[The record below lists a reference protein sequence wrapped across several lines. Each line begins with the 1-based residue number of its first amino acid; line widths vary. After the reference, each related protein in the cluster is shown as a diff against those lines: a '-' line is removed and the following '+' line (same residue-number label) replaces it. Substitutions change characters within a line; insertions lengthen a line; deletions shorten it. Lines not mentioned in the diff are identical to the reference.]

1 MKSAKSTA
9 KKSIAKKDIDIDI
22 EAQVEVSEKPKRTR
36 KKKSDPVPDLIEEV
50 QKEKPKTTRT
60 RKTKAVAKED
70 LVTEDQFNL
79 VKPDP
84 KTESIVVSEIPKSL
98 GLIKC
103 SKILSYLLSID
114 VGTVNMAFCL
124 LKISSLKIQNWGLMN
139 IKNYTYHGMIN
150 KLNTALNQLD
160 LFNGLTDRVEI
171 VLEQSMS
178 KNLKTVLISG
188 ALMMYFEK
196 EYCTSDDPVRKN
208 IITKIDTYHAKN
220 KINYYQP
227 RLGDE
232 PMPMERINALKKGH
246 YKTKVIL
253 KEHCKRIMIHTNQ
266 DQKWFDLFNNKSKQ
280 DDLADSFVQGL
291 SYIKM
296 KKLT

>member
-9 KKSIAKKDIDIDI
+9 KKSTAKKDLDI
-22 EAQVEVSEKPKRTR
+22 EAQIEVKNETKRTR
-36 KKKSDPVPDLIEEV
+36 KKKSDPVPVPVPDPVIDTA
-50 QKEKPKTTRT
+50 QSEKPKRT
-60 RKTKAVAKED
+60 RKTKAVPKED
-70 LVTEDQFNL
+70 LTED
-79 VKPDP
+79 P
-84 KTESIVVSEIPKSL
+84 KIDSSLIIVNEIPKSL

-103 SKILSYLLSID
+103 SKMLSYLLSID

-139 IKNYTYHGMIN
+139 IKNYTYHGMIS
-150 KLNTALNQLD
+150 KLNIALNQLD

-220 KINYYQP
+220 KINYYIP
-227 RLGDE
+227 RPGDE